1 MRDVL
6 ASDLRDPID
15 LSKLTALKRFAV
27 YLKKVSNKHKTK
39 THFLWLSTIL
49 RTGYSTSTIQQLE
62 ELSIRV
68 LYDRYSPVIN
78 IFHWKDTF
86 DMLLEDEFQNLR
98 ILNILVDAYSQS
110 EVDKAVGM
118 LNRSRDI
125 ARLRSRRNLV
135 VDIRRE

>member
-1 MRDVL
+1 M
-6 ASDLRDPID
+6 
-15 LSKLTALKRFAV
+15 SKLVALRRFAV
-27 YLKKVSNKHKTK
+27 YLKVASNEHATK
-39 THFLWLSTIL
+39 THFLWLSRIL
-49 RTGYSTSTIQQLE
+49 RAGYSTSVIQRLE

-68 LYDRYSPVIN
+68 LYGNDCYPVVID
-78 IFHWKDTF
+78 ISHWKDTF
-86 DMLLEDEFQNLR
+86 DALLEDEFNNLR
-98 ILNILVDAYSQS
+98 TLNILVDAYSQS